1 MDLYITLFI
10 VFMLAGLAT
19 LIKYRGGGEGLIAGY
34 NTASSAGQKYM
45 AEKGIGAFVGNY
57 LYFLAGIILAGYLG
71 KKAGLVWGEAIAWGL
86 FAITIMVMLIRAQR
100 FQPPASI
107 TRPGSARI
115 QKIALGVGGII
126 LLAVTGL
133 IGWGVL
139 PPQFN
144 LEDRQFR
151 ITGIYGMDIQYSA
164 IDDIVL
170 QADLPPVG
178 IKINGFNM
186 GPVLKGQFQVKG
198 WGSTRLFLRSPTGP
212 VIIIAFKD
220 HSLPVLIN
228 FSNPAATAQLYQQL
242 KARLE

>member
-10 VFMLAGLAT
+10 IFMLAGLAT
-19 LIKYRGGGEGLIAGY
+19 LIKYRGGEGWIAGY
-34 NTASSAGQKYM
+34 NTASSAEQKYM

-57 LYFLAGIILAGYLG
+57 LYFLAGIILAGYIG

-86 FAITIMVMLIRAQR
+86 FTVTIMVMLIRAQR
-100 FQPPASI
+100 FQPPAAM

-115 QKIALGVGGII
+115 QKIALGVVGII
-126 LLAVTGL
+126 LLAIAGL
-133 IGWGVL
+133 VIWGGL

-151 ITGIYGMDIQYSA
+151 ITGIYGMAIQYSA

-178 IKINGFNM
+178 MKIDGFNL

-212 VIIIAFKD
+212 VILITFKN
-220 HSLPVLIN
+220 HSSPMLIN
-228 FSNPAATAQLYQQL
+228 FSNPAATVQLYQQL